1 MTDPAPL
8 AASGIEPA
16 ASPLE
21 SLSFE
26 QAYAEL
32 EKTVAAL
39 QQGQLSLDETLRL
52 YERGTELAR
61 GCRQALDEVEL
72 KVSRL
77 VAQASGALAVRPL
90 QPTSPT
96 DAAPY
101 AAEPSSAA
109 SRPASAPLPPAP
121 PAEAGKPAPSPAE
134 PAPRQR
140 PPGGAQRDL
149 FD

>member
-1 MTDPAPL
+1 MTDPGSPEANSI
-8 AASGIEPA
+8 APA
-16 ASPLE
+16 ASPPE
-21 SLSFE
+21 ALSFE

-77 VAQASGALAVRPL
+77 VAQASGALTVRPL
-90 QPTSPT
+90 QPTSPA

-101 AAEPSSAA
+101 AAEPSSDA
-109 SRPASAPLPPAP
+109 SRPAASAPLQPAD
-121 PAEAGKPAPSPAE
+121 AGKPVPGPAE
-134 PAPRQR
+134 PAPRHL